1 MGYEFDSS
9 SRFDESKESSRIIN
23 HQQKIAELEK
33 QVADLTLSLHDLQE
47 KLNQERKEKSEL
59 IQSNQGKLSEM
70 MSKLDELKSSRKV
83 VAKDVELQ
91 AETES
96 KGIDDSK
103 IRELEDSMHRE
114 REGYLNLIKKYENL
128 EKMLQESELEKRKYA
143 EEIEVLSQRI
153 EIKQTRESEEM
164 ANENLIS
171 KLNAR
176 ISALKFKEQKLYEEN
191 AKLEN
196 LYNELRA

>member
-1 MGYEFDSS
+1 LGYEFDSS